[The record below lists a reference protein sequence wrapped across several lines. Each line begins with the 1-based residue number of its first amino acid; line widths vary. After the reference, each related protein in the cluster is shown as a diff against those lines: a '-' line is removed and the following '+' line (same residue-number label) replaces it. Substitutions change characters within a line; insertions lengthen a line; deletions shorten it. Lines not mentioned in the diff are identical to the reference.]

1 MNVFLSFDI
10 EVWCNGWDQLDA
22 AFPASFERYVY
33 GRSSHG
39 AYALPKTLEI
49 LQRHGLRGVFFV
61 EPLFAARFG
70 IEPLREIVGLIR
82 TAGQEVQLHLHPE
95 WTDEAVEP
103 LITNCQAKRQHLNY
117 YTLDEQTAL
126 IGHGR
131 RLLEAAGSGTLSA
144 FRAGS
149 YAINRDGFAALQLN
163 GFGLDS
169 SLNRCYA
176 ISAPD
181 MRSSYSLDAPFVC
194 EGVSSFPITVFR
206 DGFGRHRPAQVGACG
221 AEELFDALHSAWQH
235 GASSFVIV
243 SHNFEMLRAGRSEPD
258 WIVVRRFE
266 ALCAH
271 LAEHRERYQVR
282 GFSSELLLDPT
293 HAEVSCQLQ
302 VSRRATLRRH
312 AEQLAR
318 RLYL

>member
-1 MNVFLSFDI
+1 MNVFLTFDI
-10 EVWCNGWDQLDA
+10 EVWCNGWDSLDA

-33 GRSSHG
+33 GRSRHG
-39 AYALPKTLEI
+39 AYALPATLEI
-49 LQRHGLRGVFFV
+49 LQRHGLHGVFFV

-70 IEPLREIVGLIR
+70 LEPLREIVTLIR
-82 TAGQEVQLHLHPE
+82 AAGQEVQLHLHPE
-95 WTDEAVEP
+95 WTDEALEP
-103 LITNCQAKRQHLNY
+103 LIPDCRRKRQHLSY

-131 RLLEAAGSGTLSA
+131 RLLEAAGSGPLSA

-149 YAINRDGFAALQLN
+149 YAANRDTFSALQRN
-163 GFGLDS
+163 GLLLDS
-169 SLNRCYA
+169 SLNRCHA

-181 MRSSYSLDAPFVC
+181 LRAEHSLAAPFVQA
-194 EGVSSFPITVFR
+194 GVSSYPVSVFR
-206 DGFGRHRPAQVGACG
+206 DGLGRDRPAQVGACSA
-221 AEELFDALHSAWQH
+221 AELAAALDSAERA

-271 LAEHRERYQVR
+271 LAAQSERYRVR
-282 GFSSELLLDPT
+282 GFAADLALDP
-293 HAEVSCQLQ
+293 QQPQ
-302 VSRRATLRRH
+302 VDSRPSAGLLATGRRH
-312 AEQLAR
+312 AEQLLR
-318 RLYL
+318 RLQ